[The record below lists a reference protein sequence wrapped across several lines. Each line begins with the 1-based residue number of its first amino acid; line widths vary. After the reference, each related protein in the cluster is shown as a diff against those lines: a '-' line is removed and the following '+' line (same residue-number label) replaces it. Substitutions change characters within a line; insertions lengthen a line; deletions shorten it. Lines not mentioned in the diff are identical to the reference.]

1 MSARAMPMSRSWCA
15 DACSRTRS
23 SRWAIQSL
31 TTAMNSDPTH
41 ERTLAMADG
50 GISAD
55 DRVTDMVL
63 SD

>member
-1 MSARAMPMSRSWCA
+1 
-15 DACSRTRS
+15 
-23 SRWAIQSL
+23 
-31 TTAMNSDPTH
+31 MNSDPTH

-55 DRVTDMVL
+55 RVTDMVL